1 VKIGGI
7 DYRVE
12 LYDEDSNDAE
22 VGNVN
27 FMKSRIKIVRAERQY
42 MESTLWHEI
51 LHAILVTNGDTELS
65 KNEGFVER
73 TSGMIYQV
81 LKDNPNLYKEI
92 RESKK

>member
-1 VKIGGI
+1 
-7 DYRVE
+7 
-12 LYDEDSNDAE
+12 
-22 VGNVN
+22 
-27 FMKSRIKIVRAERQY
+27 

-81 LKDNPNLYKEI
+81 LKDNPDLYKEI